1 VVERWDE
8 VDMNRMF
15 GFDGHGLRGEKV
27 YRRGGKGEEG
37 RQTVWDNTAY
47 DTLEE

>member
-1 VVERWDE
+1 MVERWDG
-8 VDMNRMF
+8 VDMNRML

-27 YRRGGKGEEG
+27 YRRGGRERRGG
-37 RQTVWDNTAY
+37 RQFGILQAY